1 MSTVRLDTPIYEVV
15 QQGNVFEARVRSET
29 YEVSV
34 LGSPPHAVQGTKYLS
49 TYSGTDRT
57 AVADS
62 VTSVQAAIDA
72 WAGTYKIVVDG
83 TFKCSDP
90 LNLPANCWLE
100 AARPGVDGFT
110 FTWQAAS
117 DGTYFL
123 GNSTTDGT
131 VGGIKLRGLNIT
143 GAGDGDPWGSA
154 TDPVNGVKL
163 TSVYDSEVVGCT
175 FYRVTGIAINYSGRG
190 IRITDND
197 FRECGRDGITG
208 FWRPELGL
216 SNVLVANNR
225 LRLMG
230 DDCIAVWAGAAAQ
243 TNGTTATVAT
253 TANSGAVVGSGTSF
267 VAGDVGKR
275 IAIVGAE
282 TGAVLYE
289 GTIATVTDS
298 THITVSPQC
307 NVTNASTAAIYGFD
321 RPSNVAIVGNVIEQN
336 VSQDTYGGN
345 RGINVAGCESV
356 TISGNTVKGTHG
368 QGIRV
373 AHATHSDY
381 VYSRDVT
388 VADNTVLDA
397 GRYAGSSGEYTGRRH
412 GMEFDGTLSCS
423 IVGGTVARS
432 YGKGVYIADSISP
445 LVSGLT
451 VERNGTADDDCGIDF
466 FGTGSGAN
474 LVTYPRV
481 VGCTI
486 RENKGAGI
494 RFFHVRHGV
503 VTGSAIINN
512 GQSGAQGADQ
522 SGILCTGA
530 IGWTITGNVITD
542 TNASNRTQW
551 GGIRVTNS
559 GGSPY
564 LIHWGNYIIGN
575 GAGSIIYTNTSTI
588 AVGMSYESTTANAN
602 PLSFSS
608 GAAILSGSATPE
620 GAVTAKVGSLY
631 MRSDGSTGTT
641 LYVKE
646 SGTGNTGWVAVSSA
660 SGALLASNNLSDLG
674 SASTARTNL
683 GLGSLATL
691 SSVGTSQLAADSV
704 TTAKLGYDLLVV
716 LQVTDPAGSAIT
728 TGDGKAYFTVPAL
741 LNGMNLTSVAA
752 SLTTVSSSGTPT
764 VQIANVTDSVDMLST
779 KVTIDANE
787 LTSYTAAAAAVIDT
801 TKDDVATGD
810 LLRVDVDVA
819 GTGAK
824 GLSVM
829 LGFATP

>member
-282 TGAVLYE
+282 RGAVLYE

-691 SSVGTSQLAADSV
+691 SSVGTSQLAADAV

>member
-49 TYSGTDRT
+49 TYLGTDRT

-62 VTSVQAAIDA
+62 VTSVQSAIDA
-72 WAGTYKIVVDG
+72 WAGTYRIVVDG

-131 VGGIKLRGLNIT
+131 VGGIKLRGLKIT

-154 TDPVNGVKL
+154 TDPANGVKL

-175 FYRVTGIAINYSGRG
+175 FHRVTGIAINYSGRG

-208 FWRPELGL
+208 YWRPELGL

-432 YGKGVYIADSISP
+432 YAKGVYIADSISP

-451 VERNGTADDDCGIDF
+451 VERNGTADDDYGIDF

-474 LVTYPRV
+474 LVTHPRV

-522 SGILCTGA
+522 SGILCTGS

-575 GAGSIIYTNTSTI
+575 GAGSIIYTNTSTV

-602 PLSFSS
+602 PLSFTS

-646 SGTGNTGWVAVSSA
+646 SGTGNTGWVAVA
-660 SGALLASNNLSDLG
+660 SGTMSGSAILSALASVDGAGSGLDADLLDGNHASAFATSGHNHSGVYEAVGVAAALVDDLSGVSD
-674 SASTARTNL
+674 ASTARTNL
-683 GLGSLATL
+683 GLGDLATL
-691 SSVGTSQLAADSV
+691 DEVGVADITATGTADS
-704 TTAKLGYDLLVV
+704 TTYLRGDG
-716 LQVTDPAGSAIT
+716 TWSTPAGGGSFDLAQ
-728 TGDGKAYFTVPAL
+728 
-741 LNGMNLTSVAA
+741 
-752 SLTTVSSSGTPT
+752 
-764 VQIANVTDSVDMLST
+764 QIAF
-779 KVTIDANE
+779 
-787 LTSYTAAAAAVIDT
+787 
-801 TKDDVATGD
+801 G
-810 LLRVDVDVA
+810 
-819 GTGAK
+819 G
-824 GLSVM
+824 
-829 LGFATP
+829 